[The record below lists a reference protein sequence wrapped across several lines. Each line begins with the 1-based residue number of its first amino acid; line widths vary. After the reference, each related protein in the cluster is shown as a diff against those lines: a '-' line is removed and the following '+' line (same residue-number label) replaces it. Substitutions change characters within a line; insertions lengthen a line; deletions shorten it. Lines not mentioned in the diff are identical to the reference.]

1 MMNVEEEGA
10 EITTIDQTKEIVI
23 KFISH
28 IIDSVKN
35 TFAVEEMSIGIWI
48 EEVDMIHF
56 REVLRLIVE
65 INKWKTIVEAYG

>member
-35 TFAVEEMSIGIWI
+35 TFAVEEMSIGI
-48 EEVDMIHF
+48 
-56 REVLRLIVE
+56 
-65 INKWKTIVEAYG
+65 